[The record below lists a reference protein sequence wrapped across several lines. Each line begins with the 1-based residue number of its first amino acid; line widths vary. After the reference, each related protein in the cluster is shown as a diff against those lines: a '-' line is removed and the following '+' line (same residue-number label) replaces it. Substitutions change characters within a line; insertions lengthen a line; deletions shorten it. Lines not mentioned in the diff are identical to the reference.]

1 TTNITTTIYLNDP
14 ETILSSNSVWFFSPS
29 NSTNRYVGIW
39 YNIEDSDTLE
49 VVWVANRNNPVKD
62 SSGVLK
68 ISEDGN
74 LQLIDGQ
81 NMVFWSSNSFEH
93 LTNSLLPQISITIDK
108 DNTYEN
114 SILRSWKSTSD
125 PSDGRYWIGISHLT
139 LPEFITWDGDR
150 PYWRS
155 GPWNGNLFL
164 GVPRWS
170 SRASMGFRIV
180 HNHNEAA
187 LTIVFSAEIEPV
199 LKYFVLNYDGHVI
212 GKRWSD
218 GSRMWENMWQS
229 IESECDIYGKC
240 GPFGSCNRYDSPIF
254 SCLKGFEPKNIDEWS
269 NNNWT
274 SGCVRRT
281 PLQCENTGGKV
292 DGFRMLTHM
301 KVPDSADI
309 LFADDQD
316 ECKRMCLANCSCL
329 AYAFPTGIG
338 CMMWNRSLMDLQQF
352 SIDGADL
359 FIRLA
364 HSDLGEPSKWKLITT
379 VMAITGAAA
388 SAIFMYFSY
397 KSMRQRYGR
406 KNTND
411 DTNSNDY
418 MVDGDKIDQVQF
430 RDLPLFK
437 FENLE
442 VATNFFSINNKI
454 GQGGFGPVYKGKLE
468 DGKELAVKR
477 LSRRS
482 GQGLQEFMN
491 EVVVIS
497 KLQHRNLVRLLGCCV
512 EREEKILVY
521 EFMPNKSLDALLFD
535 ANNREQLDWK
545 RRFNI
550 VKGICRGLLYLHRD
564 SRLKIIHRDLK
575 PSNVLLDEELNPKI
589 SDFGMARIFGTKQDQ
604 ANTIRVVG
612 TYGYM
617 SPEYA
622 MEGRFSEKSDVY
634 SLGVVMLEIVS
645 GKKNN
650 NYTDYESMS
659 FLSYAWKLWNESD
672 ILSIID
678 PNLDIDPCS
687 QSEISKCIQLGL
699 LCVQEYPE
707 DRPTMSTLIYML
719 DVNEVSELPCPKKPG
734 FTQKKVSSNDS
745 EHDSI
750 NHVSMTALYGR

>member
-1 TTNITTTIYLNDP
+1 MELHTFKQPINITTTKFLTDP
-14 ETILSSNSVWFFSPS
+14 ETILSNNSVFRIGFFSPID
-29 NSTNRYVGIW
+29 STNHYVGIW
-39 YNIEDSDTLE
+39 YNIEGSDTLE
-49 VVWVANRNNPVKD
+49 VVWVANRNNPIKD
-62 SSGVLK
+62 SSGVLQV
-68 ISEDGN
+68 SEDGN
-74 LQLIDGQ
+74 IQLIDGQ
-81 NMVFWSSNSFEH
+81 NMANNSVAQLQDSGNLVLLSSDSGLVMWQSFEH
-93 LTNSLLPQISITIDK
+93 LTNSLLPQITITIDK
-108 DNTYEN
+108 DNTFEN

-125 PSDGRYWIGISHLT
+125 PSDGRYWIGISHLKPLNLSYGMVIDLIGDLAHGT
-139 LPEFITWDGDR
+139 VTFFLECLVGLRELPWD
-150 PYWRS
+150 
-155 GPWNGNLFL
+155 
-164 GVPRWS
+164 
-170 SRASMGFRIV
+170 
-180 HNHNEAA
+180 
-187 LTIVFSAEIEPV
+187 
-199 LKYFVLNYDGHVI
+199 FVLRN
-212 GKRWSD
+212 D
-218 GSRMWENMWQS
+218 GSKMWETMWQS

-240 GPFGSCNRYDSPIF
+240 GPFGSCNRNDSPIC

-269 NNNWT
+269 NSNWT

-281 PLQCENTGGKV
+281 PLQCENTGGKG

-301 KVPDSADI
+301 KVPDYADF

-338 CMMWNRSLMDLQQF
+338 CMMWNRSLIDLQQF

-379 VMAITGAAA
+379 VIAITGAAA
-388 SAIFMYFSY
+388 STVFMYFAY
-397 KSMRQRYGR
+397 KWMGQRYGR
-406 KNTND
+406 KNRNND
-411 DTNSNDY
+411 MNSHDY
-418 MVDGDKIDQVQF
+418 MLVGDKIDQVQF

-454 GQGGFGPVYKGKLE
+454 GQGGFGPVYKEKME
-468 DGKELAVKR
+468 DGKEIAVKR

-535 ANNREQLDWK
+535 ANYRELVWK

-575 PSNVLLDEELNPKI
+575 PSNILLDEELNPKI
-589 SDFGMARIFGTKQDQ
+589 SDFGLARVFGTKQDQ

-612 TYGYM
+612 T
-617 SPEYA
+617 
-622 MEGRFSEKSDVY
+622 
-634 SLGVVMLEIVS
+634 
-645 GKKNN
+645 
-650 NYTDYESMS
+650 
-659 FLSYAWKLWNESD
+659 
-672 ILSIID
+672 
-678 PNLDIDPCS
+678 
-687 QSEISKCIQLGL
+687 
-699 LCVQEYPE
+699 
-707 DRPTMSTLIYML
+707 
-719 DVNEVSELPCPKKPG
+719 
-734 FTQKKVSSNDS
+734 
-745 EHDSI
+745 
-750 NHVSMTALYGR
+750 

>member
-1 TTNITTTIYLNDP
+1 M
-14 ETILSSNSVWFFSPS
+14 S
-29 NSTNRYVGIW
+29 
-39 YNIEDSDTLE
+39 
-49 VVWVANRNNPVKD
+49 
-62 SSGVLK
+62 
-68 ISEDGN
+68 
-74 LQLIDGQ
+74 
-81 NMVFWSSNSFEH
+81 
-93 LTNSLLPQISITIDK
+93 
-108 DNTYEN
+108 
-114 SILRSWKSTSD
+114 
-125 PSDGRYWIGISHLT
+125 
-139 LPEFITWDGDR
+139 
-150 PYWRS
+150 
-155 GPWNGNLFL
+155 
-164 GVPRWS
+164 
-170 SRASMGFRIV
+170 
-180 HNHNEAA
+180 
-187 LTIVFSAEIEPV
+187 
-199 LKYFVLNYDGHVI
+199 
-212 GKRWSD
+212 
-218 GSRMWENMWQS
+218 
-229 IESECDIYGKC
+229 
-240 GPFGSCNRYDSPIF
+240 
-254 SCLKGFEPKNIDEWS
+254 
-269 NNNWT
+269 
-274 SGCVRRT
+274 
-281 PLQCENTGGKV
+281 
-292 DGFRMLTHM
+292 
-301 KVPDSADI
+301 
-309 LFADDQD
+309 
-316 ECKRMCLANCSCL
+316 
-329 AYAFPTGIG
+329 IG

-364 HSDLGEPSKWKLITT
+364 HSDL
-379 VMAITGAAA
+379 
-388 SAIFMYFSY
+388 
-397 KSMRQRYGR
+397 
-406 KNTND
+406 
-411 DTNSNDY
+411 
-418 MVDGDKIDQVQF
+418 VQF

-745 EHDSI
+745 EHDSV